1 MKLFYSLLV
10 AVFLLTFCL
19 ADVSEALKTHK
30 KHTNNVHDSIPAFK
44 TFYITQKI
52 DHFNFR
58 DDRTFQQRYLL
69 NGKLLVKLNSNKKF

>member
-1 MKLFYSLLV
+1 MKLFNILLG
-10 AVFLLTFCL
+10 AVCLLTFGL

-30 KHTNNVHDSIPAFK
+30 KHTDKVHDSIPAFK
-44 TFYITQKI
+44 TFYITQKV

-69 NGKLLVKLNSNKKF
+69 NGKSLMKFQVG